1 MHNLPTGTITLL
13 FTDIEE
19 STHLLRQLGN
29 QYGKVLAE
37 CRQLLRAAFQEYH
50 GHEVDTQGDAFFV
63 TFARATDAVLAAV
76 AAQRTLADHPWPEGV
91 TVRVRMG
98 LHTGQ
103 PELSSEGYVGI
114 DVHYAA
120 RLMGAGHG
128 GQVLLSQTTRDLV
141 EHELP
146 EGVSVQDVGVHRL
159 KDVGRPSH
167 LFQLIIS
174 GLSGDFPAL
183 NTSDTRPNNLPT
195 QPTVFVGREREVNA
209 IGKLLRRPDVRLLTL
224 TGTAGAGKTRLGLQV
239 TEQLRDLFADGV
251 FLVSLALVNDAALV
265 IPTIAQTLEVGEA
278 GEQTLLERLQDYL
291 RDKQLLLVLDNFEQ
305 VAASAIEVAEL
316 LTACP
321 RLKVLVTSRVVL
333 HVQAEHEFVVAP
345 LALPNLK
352 RLPDLAAL
360 SQYEAVAL
368 FIQRAQAV
376 KPGFQLTQANASA
389 IAAICA

>member
-1 MHNLPTGTITLL
+1 MRNLPTGTITLL

-63 TFARATDAVLAAV
+63 TFARATDAVLAAI
-76 AAQRTLADHPWPEGV
+76 AAQRTLAGHPWPEGV

-103 PELSSEGYVGI
+103 PELSSEGYVGM

-120 RLMGAGHG
+120 RLMSAGHG

-167 LFQLIIS
+167 LFQLVIS

-183 NTSDTRPNNLPT
+183 HTSDIRPNNLPT
-195 QPTVFVGREREVNA
+195 QPTAFVGREREVNA

-224 TGTAGAGKTRLGLQV
+224 TGTAGVGKTRLGLQV
-239 TEQLRDLFADGV
+239 A
-251 FLVSLALVNDAALV
+251 
-265 IPTIAQTLEVGEA
+265 
-278 GEQTLLERLQDYL
+278 
-291 RDKQLLLVLDNFEQ
+291 
-305 VAASAIEVAEL
+305 
-316 LTACP
+316 
-321 RLKVLVTSRVVL
+321 
-333 HVQAEHEFVVAP
+333 
-345 LALPNLK
+345 
-352 RLPDLAAL
+352 
-360 SQYEAVAL
+360 
-368 FIQRAQAV
+368 
-376 KPGFQLTQANASA
+376 
-389 IAAICA
+389 